1 MALLQI
7 FVYLLKVQKSLDF
20 IKHYAI
26 RKLAYKDKYIDH
38 IKKVL
43 ITFFGNS
50 KKRFFELVG
59 LINAKKKEYKQ
70 HSSVIKVLR

>member
-7 FVYLLKVQKSLDF
+7 FVYLLKAQKPLDF
-20 IKHYAI
+20 IKHNAI

-43 ITFFGNS
+43 ITFFRNS
-50 KKRFFELVG
+50 KIRFFKLVA
-59 LINAKKKEYKQ
+59 LINTKKGIQK